1 MPSPI
6 VADLNSRLV
15 ALKIARRSMRRNI
28 AQTLLIILV
37 IALPIIPGAIALT
50 VLESKQLTAKEQ
62 VEYELG
68 HTQARVQA
76 QVPVSSEE
84 VASTGGNVYQLPNQ
98 GTAFRWAPNEMPPTP
113 ASAKYWDP
121 TQLKLANGEWLSER
135 LDVVQVAT
143 ASGIGNFALVEV
155 EAWNPALNGVYKI
168 TSGKA
173 PEGPTEVMVSA
184 AALHRLNAK
193 IGDTVRLTAKGET
206 RTIVGTIQDSHRGDA
221 ISTIYAFPAS
231 ISGIKPSEDLINTV
245 FYLVSTSPLEWSTV
259 IRYNHFGIGVLSQE
273 VLLNPPPASAVPVI
287 QAGFEDST
295 VSPVMSQLGTI
306 AQLLP
311 IAFVPIAILAGS
323 AFAFGARRQARTLAV
338 LSSLG
343 SQKKYLRFITVANGI
358 WLGLFGGAIGVALG
372 VASST
377 LVLPAISDGSRMSYP
392 GFHVPW
398 LALVAVVIAAT
409 IIGALVS
416 LIPAITASKLDV
428 LNTLRGTRSGAKVK
442 RRIGFGGVVT
452 AAIGVATILIGSSLL
467 AAYSK
472 NASDMG
478 EISPTTLQLL
488 QMLPMAGAVILLVGL
503 LMTTGWM
510 LTLIRLI
517 GRRFGASTNYASND
531 LIYNRKRYQPVIASV
546 IATSFVAACA
556 LGLLYSIQKSGEDTY
571 TYRLPSNQ
579 IETDP
584 FGWFSD
590 SSGGSTAGQPLSYY
604 ENLLEKSRVELS
616 SFIRIASAVAPI
628 KNAAVVAK
636 HVPLSTLGY
645 KVDPSTGLAQL
656 GAEGNQP
663 LIRINPEYLCPWENK
678 SPLHDKFEKMP
689 LSEQN
694 KLAVSAKYKFC
705 HRYSSMRETIFV
717 GDEADLNAALG
728 HEAPASAVAALKAGH
743 AVAFGKGYETGG
755 QLTLDWYPSGSQLI
769 FNAISNDP
777 SNKTFIDSLPKPVL
791 AKTDVLEAVSVDAVN
806 PDLTVMISRG
816 EADRLGIST
825 DSGVMFVNYLA
836 PLTVAQTDQLNA
848 DLNGKYSIDT
858 GYPANPELTA
868 WLTLL
873 IAGFFVIAAT
883 AIALGLAQIESR
895 SDLATLGSVGAPR
908 RFRARVLSFQALA
921 LTASGTILGSAA
933 GLCLILPLMTVT
945 YENMFRLA
953 LPQLLLLVF
962 GVPVVA
968 AVMFWIGTPSRTT
981 YKARLSID

>member
-1 MPSPI
+1 MPNPI
-6 VADLNSRLV
+6 IADLNSRLV

-50 VLESKQLTAKEQ
+50 VLDSKQLTAKEQ
-62 VEYELG
+62 VEYQLG

-76 QVPVSSEE
+76 QVPVSDQE
-84 VASTGGNVYQLPNQ
+84 VASTVGNVYQLPSE
-98 GTAFRWAPNEMPPTP
+98 GTAFRWAPNETPPTP
-113 ASAKYWDP
+113 PSAKYWDP
-121 TQLKLANGEWLSER
+121 TQLKLVNGKWLSER

-143 ASGIGNFALVEV
+143 ASGIGNFALVEA
-155 EAWNPALNGVYKI
+155 EAWNPALSGVYKI

-173 PEGPTEVMVSA
+173 PTGPDQVMVSA

-193 IGDTVRLTAKGET
+193 IGDALRLTAKGET

-221 ISTIYAFPAS
+221 ISAIYAFPSS
-231 ISGIKPSEDLINTV
+231 ISGVKPSDDLINTA
-245 FYLVSTSPLEWSTV
+245 FYLVSSSPMDWSTV

-287 QAGFEDST
+287 QAGFKESS
-295 VSPVMSQLGTI
+295 VSPVVGQLATVVEF
-306 AQLLP
+306 LP

-343 SQKKYLRFITVANGI
+343 SQRKYLRFITVANGI
-358 WLGLFGGAIGVALG
+358 WLGLFGGVIGVALG
-372 VASST
+372 LASST

-398 LALVAVVIAAT
+398 LALFAVVVVAT
-409 IIGALVS
+409 LIGTLVS

-428 LNTLRGTRSGAKVK
+428 LSTLRGTRSAAKVK
-442 RRIGFGGVVT
+442 RRIGFGGIVI
-452 AAIGVATILIGSSLL
+452 ASIGVATILIGSSLL
-467 AAYSK
+467 AAYTK
-472 NASDMG
+472 NANDMG
-478 EISPTTLQLL
+478 EISPMTRQLL
-488 QMLPMAGAVILLVGL
+488 QMLPMVGAVILLIGL
-503 LMTTGWM
+503 LMTTGWL

-517 GRRFGASTNYASND
+517 SRRFGASTNYASND
-531 LIYNRKRYQPVIASV
+531 LLYSRKRYQPVIASV
-546 IATSFVAACA
+546 IATSFVAAIA
-556 LGLLYSIQKSGEDTY
+556 LGGLYSIQKSEEDTY

-584 FGWFSD
+584 MGWSLT
-590 SSGGSTAGQPLSYY
+590 GGATPGQPLSYY
-604 ENLLEKSRVELS
+604 ENLLEKSRAELS

-636 HVPLSTLGY
+636 HLPLSTLGY

-656 GAEGNQP
+656 GAEGDQP
-663 LIRINPEYLCPWENK
+663 LIRINPEYLCPWDNK

-694 KLAVSAKYKFC
+694 KLAGSAKYKFC
-705 HRYSSMRETIFV
+705 YRYSSMRETIFV

-728 HEAPASAVAALKAGH
+728 HEAPASAAAALKAGH

-769 FNAISNDP
+769 FDAINNDP
-777 SNKTFIDSLPKPVL
+777 SNKTLIDSLPKPVL
-791 AKTDVLEAVSVDAVN
+791 AKTDVVEAVSVDAVN
-806 PDLTVMISRG
+806 PDLTVMISRS
-816 EADRLGIST
+816 EAGRLGIST
-825 DSGVMFVNYLA
+825 NSGVMFVNYLS

-848 DLNGKYSIDT
+848 DLDGKYSIDT
-858 GYPANPELTA
+858 GYPNNPELTA

-883 AIALGLAQIESR
+883 GIALGLAQIESR
-895 SDLATLGSVGAPR
+895 TDLATLGSIGAPR
-908 RFRARVLSFQALA
+908 RFRARVLGFQALA

-933 GLCLILPLMTVT
+933 GLCLIFPLMTVT

-953 LPQLLLLVF
+953 LPQLLLLIF
-962 GVPVVA
+962 GIPVLAA
-968 AVMFWIGTPSRTT
+968 AVFWLGTPNRTA